1 MPLVMDGDRMAKT
14 LTRIAHEIVERNRGV
29 EELALVGIRS
39 RGVPLA
45 RRLARSIKEISGHD
59 VPTGALDITLYR
71 DDLMR
76 HAVGAQPVVKSTDI
90 PFSIDDRRILLVDDV
105 LYTGRTIRAA
115 APHPAGGARRPRP
128 PRAADQGRLRRQEHS
143 DLTVAERTGPAHG
156 SRRTRR
162 SGGRGMKKDLL
173 GIADLSSDEIYRVLD
188 TAEAMREIGERPI
201 KKVPTLRGKTIV
213 NLFYEPSTRTRT
225 SFEIAE
231 KRLSADTL
239 NIAVAASS
247 VLKGETLADTAMNI
261 EAMAPDMIV
270 LRHAS
275 SGACHLLARICR
287 SKIINAG
294 DGMHEHPT
302 QALLDAFT
310 IRQHKHRIDGL
321 KVAIVGDLLHSRV
334 LRSNALLLTKLGADV
349 WVSGPPTL
357 VPPGIERLGVHVTTS
372 VDQAVADADVIMML
386 RIQQERMQGAFF
398 PSLREYYNVF
408 GLTTERVGRARGDV
422 IIMHPGPMNRGVEIA
437 SEVADGPYSVILEQ
451 VANGVAVRMAVL
463 YLLAGEVEAD

>member
-1 MPLVMDGDRMAKT
+1 
-14 LTRIAHEIVERNRGV
+14 
-29 EELALVGIRS
+29 
-39 RGVPLA
+39 
-45 RRLARSIKEISGHD
+45 
-59 VPTGALDITLYR
+59 
-71 DDLMR
+71 
-76 HAVGAQPVVKSTDI
+76 
-90 PFSIDDRRILLVDDV
+90 
-105 LYTGRTIRAA
+105 
-115 APHPAGGARRPRP
+115 
-128 PRAADQGRLRRQEHS
+128 
-143 DLTVAERTGPAHG
+143 
-156 SRRTRR
+156 
-162 SGGRGMKKDLL
+162 MKKDLL

-201 KKVPTLRGKTIV
+201 KKVPALRGKTIV

-321 KVAIVGDLLHSRV
+321 KVAIIGDLLHSRV
-334 LRSNALLLTKLGADV
+334 LRSNVLLLTKLGAQV

-357 VPPGIERLGVHVTTS
+357 VPPGIERLGVRVTTS
-372 VDQAVADADVIMML
+372 VDEAVADADVIMML
-386 RIQQERMQGAFF
+386 RIQLERMEGAFF
-398 PSLREYYNVF
+398 PSLREYFNVF
-408 GLTTERVGRARGDV
+408 GMTEARVKRAKTDA